1 MKLISAS
8 LRVLLVIRFFRRGG
22 ILVIGIEI
30 SFDLALSS
38 RNPGVA
44 HHKLEKVI
52 IWNGSTHNFIVF

>member
-1 MKLISAS
+1 
-8 LRVLLVIRFFRRGG
+8 VLLVIRFFRRGG